1 MASVPPVTARSVETR
16 LSTAAQAT
24 VPTEPVATATVRMVH
39 VRTVCVPADNAR
51 HVQTDNV
58 QDVPTAAVAAARVQE
73 ETARMASADSIR
85 IRMLVTIP
93 AGITEFRETGRLAR
107 RGRILPIRFVSRNTR
122 MKMTTGRSV
131 PPCEI
136 L

>member
-58 QDVPTAAVAAARVQE
+58 QDVAAARVQE

-85 IRMLVTIP
+85 IRMLVTIQ